1 MGCRFERDLLESL
14 TVLGSEPGRFILAR
28 DPETCGHVLL
38 TLASTSRVKT
48 SGSLGKRNGDP
59 EDIASMAKK
68 KAGRDKVMRVKD
80 IFTGGRQQKNL
91 RG

>member
-1 MGCRFERDLLESL
+1 M
-14 TVLGSEPGRFILAR
+14 ILAR

-68 KAGRDKVMRVKD
+68 KAGRGNVMRVKD